1 MKKYSIKR
9 LSSLS
14 NNLIRLNGVTYYST
28 PAFQS
33 AKEDQIL
40 KEITSSGGQR
50 KVNLDNFK
58 RLVQRETLES
68 PINKREIKSK
78 DSIIFTNKESDRE
91 INCFLSKSLSGLLF
105 RESYN
110 EVNSII
116 LSVLSKYKSINRD
129 STWNYFSKKIEGIL
143 NIFVSMP
150 SNQKELPEVIKAL
163 TEISEST
170 RVFLGVSCKINIV
183 LPSSGKVSF
192 KQKEYSST
200 ALLGLFL
207 GRIALGTI
215 TSNMIKSMTKRN
227 TYSKDVERR
236 LLNWAKKKKDLMI
249 INLGDS
255 SYYINREVLMES
267 KQLYSNIMENSNSK
281 DPRNADDYLKLALE
295 QGKDLVVYSDTNSTV
310 VLAHEIGHYIVSRKK
325 FLKRLQ
331 DGTLLRNLS
340 KSDILITFI
349 AILLGLSGHFVAS
362 MLSALVLKSPLL
374 ISEFAASYYGI
385 KLLKEVG
392 CSKEDINKAKDD
404 FRRAYITYL
413 NNALGIS
420 ITGATASV
428 VGQRMDLPA
437 NMPEII

>member
-1 MKKYSIKR
+1 
-9 LSSLS
+9 
-14 NNLIRLNGVTYYST
+14 
-28 PAFQS
+28 
-33 AKEDQIL
+33 
-40 KEITSSGGQR
+40 
-50 KVNLDNFK
+50 
-58 RLVQRETLES
+58 
-68 PINKREIKSK
+68 
-78 DSIIFTNKESDRE
+78 
-91 INCFLSKSLSGLLF
+91 
-105 RESYN
+105 
-110 EVNSII
+110 
-116 LSVLSKYKSINRD
+116 
-129 STWNYFSKKIEGIL
+129 
-143 NIFVSMP
+143 
-150 SNQKELPEVIKAL
+150 
-163 TEISEST
+163 
-170 RVFLGVSCKINIV
+170 
-183 LPSSGKVSF
+183 
-192 KQKEYSST
+192 
-200 ALLGLFL
+200 
-207 GRIALGTI
+207 
-215 TSNMIKSMTKRN
+215 
-227 TYSKDVERR
+227 
-236 LLNWAKKKKDLMI
+236 
-249 INLGDS
+249 
-255 SYYINREVLMES
+255 MES

-331 DGTLLRNLS
+331 NGTLLRNLS

-420 ITGATASV
+420 LTGATASV

>member
-1 MKKYSIKR
+1 MKTYGIKR

-33 AKEDQIL
+33 AKEDQVHR
-40 KEITSSGGQR
+40 EIYSERRR
-50 KVNLDNFK
+50 KINLDNFK
-58 RLVQRETLES
+58 RLVQKEILES

-78 DSIIFTNKESDRE
+78 DSIIFSGKESDRE
-91 INCFLSKSLSGLLF
+91 VNCFLSKSLSGLLF
-105 RESYN
+105 RESYD

-116 LSVLSKYKSINRD
+116 LSVLSKYKSTNRD
-129 STWNYFSKKIEGIL
+129 STWNYFSKKIEGVL
-143 NIFVSMP
+143 NIFVSLP
-150 SNQKELPEVIKAL
+150 SNQNELSEIIKTL

-215 TSNMIKSMTKRN
+215 TSNMIESMTKRN

-331 DGTLLRNLS
+331 NGILLRNLS

-349 AILLGLSGHFVAS
+349 AVLLGLSGHFVAS

-420 ITGATASV
+420 LVGATASV
-428 VGQRMDLPA
+428 VGQRMDLPSS
-437 NMPEII
+437 MPEII